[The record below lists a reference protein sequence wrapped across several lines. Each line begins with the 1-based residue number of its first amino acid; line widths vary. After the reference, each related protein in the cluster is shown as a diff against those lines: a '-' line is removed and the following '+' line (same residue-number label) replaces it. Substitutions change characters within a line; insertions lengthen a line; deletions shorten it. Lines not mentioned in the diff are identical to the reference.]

1 MKNYCGW
8 GIPTKKIL
16 DDIVRKR
23 GYLKSKELKRLP
35 ISDNVIVE
43 ELLGE
48 QGIICVED
56 IIDAFWKCKGNEAG
70 YKAVSGA
77 MWPIQLAPLKETSD
91 LANTKHD
98 ATGKEIKKKTTRV
111 HKGGYLGNMGASIN
125 DFVAQL
131 V

>member
-1 MKNYCGW
+1 MQNYCGW
-8 GIPTKKIL
+8 GIPTKQIL
-16 DDIVRKR
+16 DNIVRKR

-70 YKAVSGA
+70 YKAVSFA
-77 MWPIQLAPLKETSD
+77 MWPI
-91 LANTKHD
+91 
-98 ATGKEIKKKTTRV
+98 
-111 HKGGYLGNMGASIN
+111 
-125 DFVAQL
+125 
-131 V
+131 